1 MAEVTASAVKSLREK
16 TGAGM
21 IDCKNALVEANGDE
35 TPAMDIL
42 RKKGMATAGK
52 KAGRVTAEGA
62 VGSYIHM
69 GGKVGVLVEINCES
83 DFVARGE
90 EFQQLVKDVAM
101 HIAATDPRWTNRDE
115 VPAGDLDKE
124 REILMEQLKNDPKNA
139 GKPEDVLNK
148 IIEGRLNKFYE
159 DNVLVDQ
166 PFVKDPSKTVG
177 ELVAE
182 KIGSIKE
189 NITIRRFA
197 RVTKWAKASRKRRTI
212 SPPKSRRWS
221 VKFGRV
227 DVGRLACKTTLR
239 TTAQLQLWSLSSNA
253 SS

>member
-1 MAEVTASAVKSLREK
+1 MAEITASSVKSLREK

-21 IDCKNALVEANGDE
+21 IDCKNALVEAGGDE
-35 TPAMDIL
+35 NAATEIL

-52 KAGRVTAEGA
+52 KAGRVTAEGV

-69 GGKVGVLVEINCES
+69 GGKVGVMVEINCES

-90 EFQQLVKDVAM
+90 EFQQLVEDVAM
-101 HIAATDPRWTNRDE
+101 HIAASDPRYVSRDE
-115 VPAGDLDKE
+115 VPAADLEKE
-124 REILMEQLKNDPKNA
+124 REILLGQLKNDPKNA
-139 GKPEDVLNK
+139 NKPEDVLNK

-182 KIGSIKE
+182 KVGSIKE
-189 NITIRRFA
+189 NISIRRFA
-197 RVTKWAKASRKRRTI
+197 RFKMGEGIEKKVDDFAAEVASM
-212 SPPKSRRWS
+212 
-221 VKFGRV
+221 
-227 DVGRLACKTTLR
+227 VG
-239 TTAQLQLWSLSSNA
+239 
-253 SS
+253 

>member
-21 IDCKNALVEANGDE
+21 VDCKNALVEAAGDE
-35 TPAMDIL
+35 NQAIEVL

-52 KAGRVTAEGA
+52 KAGRVTAEGV

-101 HIAATDPRWTNRDE
+101 HIAASDPRFATRDG
-115 VPAGDLDKE
+115 VAAGELDKE
-124 REILMEQLKNDPKNA
+124 REILREQLKNDPKNA
-139 GKPEDVLNK
+139 GKPDDVLNK

-159 DNVLVDQ
+159 ENVLVDQ

-177 ELVAE
+177 ELVSE
-182 KIGSIKE
+182 KIASIKE
-189 NITIRRFA
+189 NITIRRFTRYKMGEGIEKRA
-197 RVTKWAKASRKRRTI
+197 DDFAAEVASM
-212 SPPKSRRWS
+212 
-221 VKFGRV
+221 
-227 DVGRLACKTTLR
+227 VG
-239 TTAQLQLWSLSSNA
+239 
-253 SS
+253 

>member
-1 MAEVTASAVKSLREK
+1 MSEITASAVKSLREK
-16 TGAGM
+16 SGAGM

-35 TPAMDIL
+35 AAAIEIL

-52 KAGRVTAEGA
+52 KAGRVTAEGV

-69 GGKVGVLVEINCES
+69 GGKVGVMVEINCES
-83 DFVARGE
+83 DFVARGD

-101 HIAATDPRWTNRDE
+101 HIAASDPRFVTREE
-115 VPAGDLDKE
+115 VPAELLDKE
-124 REILMEQLKNDPKNA
+124 REILMDQLKNDPKNT

-159 DNVLVDQ
+159 ESVLLDQ
-166 PFVKDPSKTVG
+166 PFVKDPSKTIG

-189 NITIRRFA
+189 NITIRRFTRYKMGEGIEKKQDDFA
-197 RVTKWAKASRKRRTI
+197 AEVASM
-212 SPPKSRRWS
+212 
-221 VKFGRV
+221 
-227 DVGRLACKTTLR
+227 VG
-239 TTAQLQLWSLSSNA
+239 
-253 SS
+253 

>member
-1 MAEVTASAVKSLREK
+1 MAEVTASGVKSLREK
-16 TGAGM
+16 SGAGM
-21 IDCKNALVEANGDE
+21 VDCKNALVEANGDE
-35 TPAMDIL
+35 NAAMEIL

-90 EFQQLVKDVAM
+90 DFQQLVKDVAM
-101 HIAATDPRWTNRDE
+101 HIAATDPRWVNRTE
-115 VPAGDLDKE
+115 VPDADLHKE
-124 REILMEQLKNDPKNA
+124 REIVREMLMADPKNS
-139 GKPEDVLNK
+139 GKPADILDK

-182 KIGSIKE
+182 KVGSIKE
-189 NITIRRFA
+189 NITIRRFS
-197 RVTKWAKASRKRRTI
+197 RYKMGEGIAKKTDDFAAEVASMI
-212 SPPKSRRWS
+212 S
-221 VKFGRV
+221 
-227 DVGRLACKTTLR
+227 
-239 TTAQLQLWSLSSNA
+239 
-253 SS
+253 

>member
-1 MAEVTASAVKSLREK
+1 MDVRVPLLFGVNMAEVTASAVKSLREK

-21 IDCKNALVEANGDE
+21 VDCKNALVEANGDE
-35 TPAMDIL
+35 NAAIEIL

-101 HIAATDPRWTNRDE
+101 HIAATDPRYTNRDE
-115 VPAGDLDKE
+115 IPADVLEKE
-124 REILMEQLKNDPKNA
+124 REITREQLKNDPKNA
-139 GKPEDVLNK
+139 SKPEDVLNK
-148 IIEGRLNKFYE
+148 IVEGRLNKFYE
-159 DNVLVDQ
+159 ENVLVDQ
-166 PFVKDPSKTVG
+166 PFVKDPARTVG

-189 NITIRRFA
+189 NISIRRFTRFKMGEGIEKKHDDFA
-197 RVTKWAKASRKRRTI
+197 AEVASM
-212 SPPKSRRWS
+212 
-221 VKFGRV
+221 
-227 DVGRLACKTTLR
+227 VG
-239 TTAQLQLWSLSSNA
+239 
-253 SS
+253 

>member
-1 MAEVTASAVKSLREK
+1 MADVTASAVKSLREK
-16 TGAGM
+16 SGAGM
-21 IDCKNALVEANGDE
+21 VDCKNALVEANGDE
-35 TPAMDIL
+35 AAAMELL

-83 DFVARGE
+83 DFVSRGE

-101 HIAATDPRWTNRDE
+101 HVAASDPRYTTREE
-115 VPAGDLDKE
+115 VPQSELDKE
-124 REILMEQLKNDPKNA
+124 REIMREQLKNDPKNA
-139 GKPEDVLNK
+139 NKPEDVLNK

-159 DNVLVDQ
+159 ENVLVDQ
-166 PFVKDPSKTVG
+166 PFVKDPSKTIG

-189 NITIRRFA
+189 NISIRRFT
-197 RVTKWAKASRKRRTI
+197 RYKMGEGIEKKADDFAAEVASM
-212 SPPKSRRWS
+212 
-221 VKFGRV
+221 
-227 DVGRLACKTTLR
+227 VG
-239 TTAQLQLWSLSSNA
+239 
-253 SS
+253 

>member
-1 MAEVTASAVKSLREK
+1 MAEVTAGAVKSLREK
-16 TGAGM
+16 SGAGM

-35 TPAMDIL
+35 NVAMDIL
-42 RKKGMATAGK
+42 RKKGMAQAGK

-101 HIAATDPRWTNRDE
+101 HIAATDPRWAKREE
-115 VPAGDLDKE
+115 VPADELDKE
-124 REILMEQLKNDPKNA
+124 RGILMEQLKNDPKNA
-139 GKPEDVLNK
+139 NKPDDVLGK

-182 KIGSIKE
+182 KVGSIKE
-189 NITIRRFA
+189 NITVRRFA
-197 RVTKWAKASRKRRTI
+197 RFKMGEGIEKRSDNFAAEVASM
-212 SPPKSRRWS
+212 
-221 VKFGRV
+221 
-227 DVGRLACKTTLR
+227 VG
-239 TTAQLQLWSLSSNA
+239 
-253 SS
+253 